1 MSLTVDLTGTPTGD
15 EDALSDSGS
24 ECGDIP
30 QLGSVKEPTKF
41 ITGDCEESSS
51 SDTESE
57 SEYET
62 DSELFS
68 DLDERYEAN
77 ILIAS
82 QDVGKTVRSSRPS
95 PTPKPDLTQVKVT
108 KSADVQTKSGA
119 D

>member
-1 MSLTVDLTGTPTGD
+1 MSLTVDLTGIPTGD
-15 EDALSDSGS
+15 EDALLSDSGS

-30 QLGSVKEPTKF
+30 HLVSVKEHTK
-41 ITGDCEESSS
+41 IIISDCEESSS

-57 SEYET
+57 SECET

-68 DLDERYEAN
+68 DLDERYEED
-77 ILIAS
+77 ILKAS

-108 KSADVQTKSGA
+108 PAC
-119 D
+119 